1 MFFDQSADRKE
12 VKDAHLRLSF
22 EGQEK
27 KATVPSSVTCPSAS
41 SSQLCNDI
49 FYDRF
54 SLNIS
59 KTCPPSL
66 KSSPCSSYK
75 HNTRP

>member
-27 KATVPSSVTCPSAS
+27 RLLFQVV
-41 SSQLCNDI
+41 
-49 FYDRF
+49 
-54 SLNIS
+54 
-59 KTCPPSL
+59 
-66 KSSPCSSYK
+66 
-75 HNTRP
+75 